1 MDLEQVIEVMK
12 QIRDWARQYRDL
24 FAESEAQTRLSLIDP
39 LLRAFGWRLEDP
51 AMAQIEAKTKQG
63 NRVDYLLKW
72 SDGRPA
78 ILLEAKRLGGQL
90 DLATAAVVGYAWELR
105 REDREPKYVGLTDG
119 LRWIL
124 AEPGQFKNPF
134 CQIDLGKGQQPME
147 EVALRLAEVL
157 WRRWWMTRGELAP
170 THGLSLANMK
180 VSPREQPPRAV
191 VFPDGTRRELGI
203 DRSRTWRRFLTVVA
217 EWLASQGK
225 LRSETKIVRSEPT
238 GFRAPFQLPNGL
250 WIDLHLNASGCVSR
264 ARRLCEASGID
275 PAQVL
280 LEW

>member
-12 QIRDWARQYRDL
+12 QIRDWAHQYRDL

-51 AMAQIEAKTKQG
+51 AMVQIEAKTKQG

-124 AEPGQFKNPF
+124 AEPHQLRNPA

-147 EVALRLAEVL
+147 EMALRLAEVL

-170 THGLSLANMK
+170 ANRLSLANIK
-180 VSPREQPPRAV
+180 VSPKDPPLQTV
-191 VFPDGTRRELGI
+191 VFPDGTRREPRI
-203 DRSRTWRRFLTVVA
+203 KTRRSWAGLYVVVA

-225 LRSETKIVRSEPT
+225 LRPDGKIVRTEPT
-238 GFRAPFQLPNGL
+238 GFQQPFQLSNGL
-250 WIDLHLNASGCVSR
+250 WIDHFLSTVDSVLR
-264 ARRLCEASGID
+264 ARWLCEVSGID